1 VCSEN
6 DHDSNTPKTKKVA
19 RNRPEAAGEF
29 CLICGRV
36 SESESAG
43 VTVLGRVLCFKC
55 METISK
61 IDISD
66 EEYPVIAERLK
77 ELWRPVLAEFLCSE
91 N

>member
-1 VCSEN
+1 
-6 DHDSNTPKTKKVA
+6 
-19 RNRPEAAGEF
+19 
-29 CLICGRV
+29 
-36 SESESAG
+36 
-43 VTVLGRVLCFKC
+43 